1 MHLPLLGWI
10 SVGLGLVIAV
20 ARLVIL
26 AYLAKQGRS
35 DSEFSTFRAWMVL
48 GSLIVFLG
56 LPALFFASCQQYFY
70 VYWVLGFLYLILEFG
85 VIYELAVNALKPY
98 SALIDLA
105 KLVFTWALAF
115 LLIVASITAIT
126 TVGNHTTKSYAVVA
140 VLERSL
146 RLIESGILLLFFLFQ
161 NRLGLSWLSK
171 NLSIALGLGI
181 TAIVDLV
188 CSYCKANFPNQLNL
202 IDSAYSLLFI
212 GVLTYWTYC
221 FVYNKETQK
230 SNVLNSP
237 NRLIFQRWNE
247 ALVGYQQGDFA
258 FAPSESFLP
267 SVERTVERVMARKMM
282 N

>member
-1 MHLPLLGWI
+1 VQLTLFGWI
-10 SVGLGLVIAV
+10 SVGLGVFIAF
-20 ARLVIL
+20 ARLGIV
-26 AYLAKQGRS
+26 AYLAKDRS
-35 DSEFSTFRAWMVL
+35 RSENLHFKTWMIL
-48 GSLIVFLG
+48 GSLALLLS

-105 KLVFTWALAF
+105 KMVFTWALLF

-126 TVGNHTTKSYAVVA
+126 TVGTHSTKSYAVVA

-161 NRLGLSWLSK
+161 NRLGLSWRSK
-171 NLSIALGLGI
+171 DISIALGLGL
-181 TAIVDLV
+181 TAVVDLV
-188 CSYCKANFPNQLNL
+188 CSYCKANFASQVNL
-202 IDSAYSLLFI
+202 IDCVYSLVFI
-212 GVLTYWTYC
+212 GVLSYWSYC
-221 FVYNKETQK
+221 FAHNKEAQK
-230 SNVLNSP
+230 SNVLSSP

-247 ALVGYQQGDFA
+247 ALVSYQQGDFA

-267 SVERTVERVMARKMM
+267 NVERTVERVMARKMT